1 MNFQTSNTTVT
12 VNTLKVDGK
21 KLTKSVLSNLAVVDF
36 YDIYEGALSGRY
48 QFIAKFPIEI
58 FAKLAIA
65 KEKILPVRLTLPSK
79 NDLSDSSAEV
89 SGVVIFDTKLEAL
102 VIGWFCNRYAHKS
115 TIEAKKR
122 HELYRELADLSDND
136 LLNEFQKHPETYL
149 SISNSRE
156 LIEFLYVCSKLENE
170 RWSVSYGDGI
180 EHLQGLMDYEQTEKW
195 WNEMDKSNP
204 NFHMHE
210 YISDIPSGEWVHEKI
225 NQMWER
231 NKEDYLRDVSSD
243 EAIAYEKL
251 MASTSNDLK
260 VHNQYEASP
269 FIYL

>member
-102 VIGWFCNRYAHKS
+102 VIG
-115 TIEAKKR
+115 
-122 HELYRELADLSDND
+122 
-136 LLNEFQKHPETYL
+136 
-149 SISNSRE
+149 
-156 LIEFLYVCSKLENE
+156 
-170 RWSVSYGDGI
+170 
-180 EHLQGLMDYEQTEKW
+180 
-195 WNEMDKSNP
+195 
-204 NFHMHE
+204 
-210 YISDIPSGEWVHEKI
+210 
-225 NQMWER
+225 
-231 NKEDYLRDVSSD
+231 
-243 EAIAYEKL
+243 
-251 MASTSNDLK
+251 
-260 VHNQYEASP
+260 
-269 FIYL
+269 